1 MIIAFMGNDGSGKTT
16 VIKLLEKK
24 LVKNSQEVIHV
35 PGYDHLFL
43 DQFKRLYQKLTGAN
57 LDKLHRLYD
66 DTNKSKTNKLFY
78 LWPYLVFIDC
88 FCLWIRYRLQ
98 FWKIV
103 LFDRY
108 FYDYVI
114 SFQHLGVK
122 TWLEEFL
129 FLHLPKPK
137 NCFIIDVSAQIAYQ
151 RKKDTHKGGL
161 DYYKKQHT
169 RYLWLAK
176 RKNIPVINTDKATP
190 EKIAQ
195 RIFNQLFQKNKCY
208 A

>member
-24 LVKNSQEVIHV
+24 LIEDGRKVIYV

-43 DQFKRLYQKLTGAN
+43 DRFKRWYQKLTGAN
-57 LDKLHRLYD
+57 LDRLHRLYD
-66 DTNKSKTNKLFY
+66 NTNKSKTNMLFY
-78 LWPYLVFIDC
+78 LWPYFVFIDC
-88 FCLWIRYRLQ
+88 LCLWIRYRLQ
-98 FWKIV
+98 FWKVV

-114 SFQHLGVK
+114 SFQHLGIK
-122 TWLEEFL
+122 TWPEEFL
-129 FLHLPKPK
+129 FLHLPRPK
-137 NCFIIDVSAQIAYQ
+137 NSFIIDVSAPIAYQ

-161 DYYKKQHT
+161 DYYKKQRT

-176 RKNIPVINTDKATP
+176 RKNIPVINTDETTP
-190 EKIAQ
+190 EEIAKK
-195 RIFNQLFQKNKCY
+195 IFNRLYLKTE
-208 A
+208 

>member
-16 VIKLLEKK
+16 IIKLLEKK
-24 LVKNSQEVIHV
+24 LIKNGQKVIYV
-35 PGYDHLFL
+35 PGYGHLFL

-66 DTNKSKTNKLFY
+66 DADKSKTSKLFY
-78 LWPYLVFIDC
+78 LWPYFVLIDC
-88 FCLWIRYRLQ
+88 FCLWIRYRLK
-98 FWKIV
+98 FRKIV

-129 FLHLPKPK
+129 FLHLPRPK
-137 NCFIIDVSAQIAYQ
+137 NCFIINVSAPIAYQ

-161 DYYKKQHT
+161 NYYKKQRT
-169 RYLWLAK
+169 RYLRLAK
-176 RKNIPVINTDKATP
+176 KKNIPVINTDETTP
-190 EKIAQ
+190 EEIAKK
-195 RIFNQLFQKNKCY
+195 IFNQLCLKT
-208 A
+208 